1 MALFEDVNKNKEAV
15 SELCSLLSDSYK
27 DSDEVNEAWEAL
39 CKYLKNNNF
48 FPPSTPLSEREL
60 EVNNLISGIYTAC
73 KTHGFHMGFNTA
85 LKLLCLEINKDILH
99 NI

>member
-1 MALFEDVNKNKEAV
+1 MVLFEDVNKNREAV

-48 FPPSTPLSEREL
+48 FPPSTPH
-60 EVNNLISGIYTAC
+60 
-73 KTHGFHMGFNTA
+73 K
-85 LKLLCLEINKDILH
+85 
-99 NI
+99 